1 MIGKIYF
8 MILVQSILKL
18 KSVLF
23 SYFDKL
29 HVFRSLFNV
38 LRWLIAKL
46 LGTNTDA
53 IIFVKASL
61 YHEENTSI
69 TLNMPILRMHACNI
83 MFVFAL
89 ILKWKKAFADC
100 LIEYWGLNGSAAG
113 VSCNFMTGGSLGK
126 LDIEIKLT
134 D

>member
-1 MIGKIYF
+1 

-23 SYFDKL
+23 SDFDKL

-46 LGTNTDA
+46 LGANTDA

-100 LIEYWGLNGSAAG
+100 LMEY
-113 VSCNFMTGGSLGK
+113 
-126 LDIEIKLT
+126 
-134 D
+134 